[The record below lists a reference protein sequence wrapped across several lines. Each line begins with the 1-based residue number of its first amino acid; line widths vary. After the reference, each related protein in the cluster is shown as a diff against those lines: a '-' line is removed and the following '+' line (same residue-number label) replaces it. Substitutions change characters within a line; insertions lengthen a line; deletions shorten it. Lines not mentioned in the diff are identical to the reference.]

1 MTLIQPQCGVAGNL
15 VMGVQT
21 DANGTMVVQLM
32 NNDGSPNTQWDL
44 WSDDGFY
51 PHGPCY
57 RFHNHAYDYVVA
69 RGWKDKTVS
78 MVNDGPNAGQF
89 WRVVPDHDGW
99 FARQNVEV
107 TGINLNVAGDGPYP
121 AGTLILNYTWSSG
134 APNEVWKFI

>member
-15 VMGVQT
+15 VMGVKT

-32 NNDGSPNTQWDL
+32 QNDGSANVHWDL
-44 WSDDGFY
+44 WSDDNFY

-57 RFHNHAYDYVVA
+57 RFHSNAYDYVIA
-69 RGWKDKTVS
+69 RGWWNKTVS

-89 WRVVPDHDGW
+89 WRVVQDHDGW
-99 FARQNVEV
+99 FALQNVDV
-107 TGINLNVAGDGPYP
+107 TGINLNVPPPYNAP
-121 AGTLILNYTWSSG
+121 GLAILNYEWSSG